1 MLFVEIRADIARAS
15 GNNSKEYLDKE
26 FPILIGYGDISIKD
40 RKKNPYNNS
49 TTMKITR
56 RNYLKLLSAAG
67 EVEKE
72 ITNFTLAELERDLK
86 DFCTLQGDKKNEI
99 LLSV

>member
-1 MLFVEIRADIARAS
+1 MGGVLFSPDTPKEQVKDLLSVMRDAFVEIRADIAQTS

-49 TTMKITR
+49 TTMKITGIH
-56 RNYLKLLSAAG
+56 LKLPLPQA
-67 EVEKE
+67 K
-72 ITNFTLAELERDLK
+72 
-86 DFCTLQGDKKNEI
+86 
-99 LLSV
+99 